1 MPPLSGMCS
10 SLLAGGNEGLAV
22 VPAQAQATLGQ
33 QAGGRCS
40 ATGVAVQ
47 AQLNNTK
54 SWRDAKGR
62 LALGPRVWFA
72 RFWHDN
78 HARARLSGGAVRRT
92 VSLLRILGIEHS

>member
-1 MPPLSGMCS
+1 MS
-10 SLLAGGNEGLAV
+10 
-22 VPAQAQATLGQ
+22 Q
-33 QAGGRCS
+33 QAGGRCW
-40 ATGVAVQ
+40 ATDVAVQ

-54 SWRDAKGR
+54 RWRDAKGR
-62 LALGPRVWFA
+62 LALAPVFGCA